1 MKKMMSIRTKLIS
14 GTMLLISVIFGMV
27 LSIIV
32 TMNIVGVEKN
42 ISKAKES
49 IRSGL
54 IAKGNTLVLNNSMA
68 MSGMAADNAFTAI
81 QTLVASTL
89 KIDNDIVYGIYM
101 NDAMIPWVHS
111 TLQNPDGIVS
121 DAKPMTD
128 SLSQWAFS
136 LDSVAFRDYM
146 LDGTEVIE
154 FAAPV
159 ISGDEKLGVI
169 RYGISTQKMK
179 DQIRDVLMYTRA
191 TRNQS
196 ILVLVLLC
204 LISLVTGLSVIRR
217 FADKITRPIELLV
230 KSSETI
236 ANGDYN
242 QAISV
247 VSNDEVGN
255 LAHHFELMR
264 TTIKRY
270 TDHLQDLIDEKM
282 QQVNDILN
290 NIDQGL
296 FTINL
301 DGSVNKEYS
310 ARANEIL
317 KVDDIASHNINQ
329 LLRLDSK
336 QNEAFCTWL
345 NLVKAKYKAQR
356 WQKLVKL
363 APVQELELM
372 QSENSDQQ
380 YVSISY
386 QKIYNKSGELSK
398 IMVLAMDV
406 TDQRMKDIQ
415 MAAERQRHENE
426 VKTILGIANTPPE
439 EIAEFNED
447 TSDRLSQ
454 LHKQLKI
461 HLDGVIKQ
469 REQYPD
475 GPEYTIGKEQ
485 IDAMYRHIHTIKG
498 NAGSYGFEL
507 LSLNAHKAED
517 MLEEL
522 REPVKMRRE
531 NSLAA
536 IAEYLNKM
544 NEAMREVHQKIKLVF
559 GRDDEIT
566 VRVPENR
573 IQKIQEMCTVLRN
586 SANTELLNPL
596 YEQCMMLTWKPLK
609 TLTRKYLKSI
619 QKAARVQNKNVHFD
633 IDDEMKLYPAE
644 EFADIDEIL
653 IHLIRNSVDHGIE
666 EPEVREELNKG
677 IGRIRFEYR
686 KTKEK
691 RVILLSD
698 DGRGIDTDKLVEKSI
713 QKGIITPEMV
723 PSMSDDQKI
732 NLIFHPGISTA
743 DIITDTSGRG
753 IGMNVVFEKMK
764 SLGGNTEIKS
774 RLGKGTTFILTI
786 PCRTA

>member
-1 MKKMMSIRTKLIS
+1 MKKMISIRTKLIS
-14 GTMLLISVIFGMV
+14 GTMLLISVIFILV
-27 LSIIV
+27 LSIVI
-32 TMNIVGVEKN
+32 TMNIMGVEKN

-49 IRSGL
+49 IHSGL
-54 IAKGNTLVLNNSMA
+54 IAKGKTLVQNNSMA
-68 MSGMAADNAFTAI
+68 MSGMAEDNAFTAI
-81 QTLVASTL
+81 QTLVSSTL
-89 KIDNDIVYGIYM
+89 KIDDDLIYGIYL

-111 TLQNPDGIVS
+111 TIQNPDGVVI
-121 DAKPMTD
+121 DPKPMTD
-128 SLSQWAFS
+128 SISKWAFS
-136 LDSVAFRDYM
+136 LSAVAFREYT
-146 LDGTEVIE
+146 LDGTGVIE

-159 ISGDEKLGVI
+159 ISGEEKLGVI

-179 DQIRDVLMYTRA
+179 DQIRVVLADTRA
-191 TRNQS
+191 ARNQS
-196 ILVLVLLC
+196 ILVLILFC
-204 LISLVTGLSVIRR
+204 LISLITGFYMIRK
-217 FADKITRPIELLV
+217 FADKITKPIELLV

-242 QAISV
+242 QSISV
-247 VSNDEVGN
+247 LSNDEVGN

-372 QSENSDQQ
+372 QGENSDQE

-386 QKIYNKSGELSK
+386 QKIYNKNGELSK

-406 TDQRMKDIQ
+406 TEKRIKDIQ
-415 MAAERQRHENE
+415 IAAERQRHENE

-447 TSDRLSQ
+447 TLDRLKQ
-454 LHKQLKI
+454 LHQQTKI
-461 HLDGVIKQ
+461 NLDGVIKQ
-469 REQYPD
+469 RENYPD
-475 GPEYTIGKEQ
+475 GPEYLIEKEQ
-485 IDAMYRHIHTIKG
+485 IDVMYRHIHTIKG
-498 NAGSYGFEL
+498 NAGSYGFEMI
-507 LSLNAHKAED
+507 SLYAHKAED

-522 REPVKMRRE
+522 REPVRMRRE
-531 NSLAA
+531 DSLIA
-536 IAEYLNKM
+536 IIEYLNKID
-544 NEAMREVHQKIKLVF
+544 EAMREVHQKIKLVF

-566 VRVPENR
+566 VRIPEKR
-573 IQKIQEMCTVLRN
+573 IQKIQEICAVLRDTAP
-586 SANTELLNPL
+586 SESLLPL
-596 YEQCMMLTWKPLK
+596 YNECMMLTWKPLK

-619 QKAARVQNKNVHFD
+619 QKAARAQNKNVQFEVD
-633 IDDEMKLYPAE
+633 EEMKLYPAE
-644 EFADIDEIL
+644 ELTDIDDIL

-677 IGRIRFEYR
+677 IGRIRFEFR
-686 KTKEK
+686 KTSEK

-713 QKGIITPEMV
+713 QKGILTAEMV
-723 PSMSDDQKI
+723 PSMSSEEKM

-743 DIITDTSGRG
+743 DKITDTSGRG
-753 IGMNVVFEKMK
+753 IGMNVVFDKMK
-764 SLGGNTEIKS
+764 SLGGTTEIKS
-774 RLGKGTTFILTI
+774 RIGKGTTFILTI
-786 PCRTA
+786 PCRNT

>member
-14 GTMLLISVIFGMV
+14 ATMLLISAIFILV
-27 LSIIV
+27 LSIII
-32 TMNIVGVEKN
+32 TMNIVGAEKN
-42 ISKAKES
+42 ISKAKVS
-49 IRSGL
+49 IRTSL
-54 IAKGNTLVLNNSMA
+54 IAKGNTLIQNNSMA
-68 MSGMAADNAFTAI
+68 MSGMAADNSFTAI
-81 QTLVASTL
+81 QKLVSSTL
-89 KIDNDIVYGIYM
+89 KIDDDIVYGIYM
-101 NDAMIPWVHS
+101 NDAMIPWAYS
-111 TLQNPDGIVS
+111 TMQNPDGIINNP
-121 DAKPMTD
+121 KPMND
-128 SLSQWAFS
+128 SISKWAFS
-136 LDSVAFRDYM
+136 LNHVAFRNYI
-146 LDGTEVIE
+146 LDGSEVIE

-169 RYGISTQKMK
+169 RYGISTQKMNE
-179 DQIRDVLMYTRA
+179 QIRDVLANSKA
-191 TRNQS
+191 TRTQS
-196 ILVLVLLC
+196 ILVMILLC
-204 LISLVTGLSVIRR
+204 LISLITGFNVIRR
-217 FADKITRPIELLV
+217 VADKITRPIEQLV
-230 KSSETI
+230 KSSEAI
-236 ANGDYN
+236 SNGDYN
-242 QAISV
+242 QSISIH
-247 VSNDEVGN
+247 SNDEVGN

-270 TDHLQDLIDEKM
+270 TDHLQELIDEKM

-363 APVQELELM
+363 APVQELELI
-372 QSENSDQQ
+372 QGENSDQE

-406 TDQRMKDIQ
+406 TDKRLKDIQ

-426 VKTILGIANTPPE
+426 VKSILGIANTPPE
-439 EIAEFNED
+439 EIAEFTED
-447 TSDRLSQ
+447 TTDRLNQ
-454 LHKQLKI
+454 LHKQVKN
-461 HLDGVIKQ
+461 HLEGVTKQ

-475 GPEYTIGKEQ
+475 GPEYNIGKEMFEH
-485 IDAMYRHIHTIKG
+485 MYRNIHTIKG

-507 LSLNAHKAED
+507 LSLYAHKAED

-522 REPVKMRRE
+522 REPVKMRRD

-544 NEAMREVHQKIKLVF
+544 DESMREIHQKIKLVF
-559 GRDDEIT
+559 GRDDEVT
-566 VRVPENR
+566 VRVPEIR
-573 IQKIQEMCTVLRN
+573 IHKIQEMCTALRN
-586 SANTELLNPL
+586 SIDAEPLIPL
-596 YEQCMMLTWKPLK
+596 YDECMMLTWKPLK

-619 QKAARVQNKNVHFD
+619 QKAARAQNKNVHFD
-633 IDDEMKLYPAE
+633 IDGEMKLFPTE
-644 EFADIDEIL
+644 EFSDIDEIL
-653 IHLIRNSVDHGIE
+653 IHLIRNAVDHGIE

-686 KTKEK
+686 KTREK

-713 QKGIITPEMV
+713 QKGIITPDIV
-723 PSMSDDQKI
+723 PAMSEEEKI
-732 NLIFHPGISTA
+732 NLIFNPGISTSEK
-743 DIITDTSGRG
+743 ITDTSGRG
-753 IGMNVVFEKMK
+753 IGMNVVFERMK
-764 SLGGNTEIKS
+764 ALGGNTEIKS

-786 PCRTA
+786 PYRND

>member
-1 MKKMMSIRTKLIS
+1 MKKVMSIRTKLIS
-14 GTMLLISVIFGMV
+14 ATMLLISVIFILI
-27 LSIIV
+27 LSTILV
-32 TMNIVGVEKN
+32 MNIMGVEKN
-42 ISKAKES
+42 IEKAKES
-49 IRSGL
+49 IRTAL
-54 IAKGNTLVLNNSMA
+54 TAKGKTLVQNNSMA
-68 MSGMAADNAFTAI
+68 MSSLAKDNAFAAI
-81 QTLVASTL
+81 QSLVSSTL
-89 KIDNDIVYGIYM
+89 KIDDDIIYGIYM
-101 NDAMIPWVHS
+101 NDELIPWVHS
-111 TLQNPDGIVS
+111 TAENPDGIVN
-121 DAKPMTD
+121 DPKPMTD
-128 SLSQWAFS
+128 SISKWALSLNTAE
-136 LDSVAFRDYM
+136 FRDYT
-146 LDGTEVIE
+146 LDGSDVIE
-154 FAAPV
+154 FAAP
-159 ISGDEKLGVI
+159 ILSGEKKRGVI
-169 RYGISTQKMK
+169 RYGFSTKKMK
-179 DQIRDVLMYTRA
+179 DQIRDVQTYTKA
-191 TRNQS
+191 TRNHS
-196 ILVLVLLC
+196 ISIMVLLC
-204 LISLVTGLSVIRR
+204 LISLSTGYYVIRR
-217 FADKITRPIELLV
+217 VADKITRPIELLV
-230 KSSETI
+230 KSSEAI

-242 QAISV
+242 QSISAL
-247 VSNDEVGN
+247 SNDEVGN

-317 KVDDIASHNINQ
+317 KVDDIASHNIAQ
-329 LLRLDSK
+329 LLHLDSK

-345 NLVKAKYKAQR
+345 KLVKAKYKVHR
-356 WQKLVKL
+356 WQKLLRL
-363 APVQELELM
+363 APVQELEFM
-372 QSENSDQQ
+372 HGENSDQQ

-386 QKIYNKSGELSK
+386 QKIYSKSGELSK

-406 TDQRMKDIQ
+406 TDKRVKDIQ

-447 TSDRLSQ
+447 TIDRLNQ
-454 LHKQLKI
+454 LHREVKT
-461 HLDGVIKQ
+461 HLEGVIKQ
-469 REQYPD
+469 REEYPD
-475 GPEYTIGKEQ
+475 GPEYTIDKEQ
-485 IDAMYRHIHTIKG
+485 IDIMYRHIHTIKG

-507 LSLNAHKAED
+507 LSLYAHKAED

-522 REPVKMRRE
+522 QQPVKMRRK
-531 NSLAA
+531 NSLTA

-544 NEAMREVHQKIKLVF
+544 DESMREIHQKIGLVF

-573 IQKIQEMCTVLRN
+573 IHKIQEMCTALRN
-586 SANTELLNPL
+586 STNTEPLIPL
-596 YEQCMMLTWKPLK
+596 YDECMMLTWKPLK
-609 TLTRKYLKSI
+609 TLTRKYLMSI
-619 QKAARVQNKNVHFD
+619 QKAARSQNKNVHFD

-653 IHLIRNSVDHGIE
+653 IHLIRNAVDHGIE
-666 EPEVREELNKG
+666 EPEIRVELNKG
-677 IGRIRFEYR
+677 VGRIRFEYR

-691 RVILLSD
+691 RVVLLSD

-713 QKGIITPEMV
+713 QKGIITSKMV
-723 PSMSDDQKI
+723 PLLSDEEKI
-732 NLIFHPGISTA
+732 NLIFHPGISTS
-743 DIITDTSGRG
+743 DKITDISGRG

-764 SLGGNTEIKS
+764 LLGGNTEIKS

-786 PCRTA
+786 PCHNT

>member
-1 MKKMMSIRTKLIS
+1 MKKMISIRTKLIS
-14 GTMLLISVIFGMV
+14 GTMLLISVIFILV
-27 LSIIV
+27 LSIVI
-32 TMNIVGVEKN
+32 TMNIMGVEKN

-54 IAKGNTLVLNNSMA
+54 IAKGITLVQNNSMA
-68 MSGMAADNAFTAI
+68 MSGMAEDNAFTAI
-81 QTLVASTL
+81 QTLVSSTL
-89 KIDNDIVYGIYM
+89 KIDDDLIYGIYL

-111 TLQNPDGIVS
+111 TIQNPDGVVINP
-121 DAKPMTD
+121 KPMTD
-128 SLSQWAFS
+128 SISKWAFLLS
-136 LDSVAFRDYM
+136 AVAFREYT

-159 ISGDEKLGVI
+159 ISGEEKLGVI

-179 DQIRDVLMYTRA
+179 DQIREVLAYTRA
-191 TRNQS
+191 ARNQS
-196 ILVLVLLC
+196 ILVLILFC
-204 LISLVTGLSVIRR
+204 LISLITGFYMIQK
-217 FADKITRPIELLV
+217 FADKITKPIEMLV

-242 QAISV
+242 QSISV
-247 VSNDEVGN
+247 LSNDEVGN

-270 TDHLQDLIDEKM
+270 TDHLQDLINEKM

-372 QSENSDQQ
+372 QGENSDQE

-386 QKIYNKSGELSK
+386 QKIYNKNGELSK

-406 TDQRMKDIQ
+406 TEKRIKDIQ
-415 MAAERQRHENE
+415 IAAERQRHENE

-447 TSDRLSQ
+447 TLDRLKQ
-454 LHKQLKI
+454 LHLQAKN

-469 REQYPD
+469 REQHPD
-475 GPEYTIGKEQ
+475 GPEYVIVKEQ
-485 IDAMYRHIHTIKG
+485 IDIMYRHIHTIKG
-498 NAGSYGFEL
+498 NAGSYGFEMV
-507 LSLNAHKAED
+507 SLYAHKAED

-531 NSLAA
+531 DSLAA
-536 IAEYLNKM
+536 INEYLNKM
-544 NEAMREVHQKIKLVF
+544 DEAMREVHQKIKLVF

-566 VRVPENR
+566 VRVPEKR
-573 IQKIQEMCTVLRN
+573 IQKIQQMCTVLRDTAT
-586 SANTELLNPL
+586 SDSLLPL
-596 YEQCMMLTWKPLK
+596 YNECMMLTWKPLK

-619 QKAARVQNKNVHFD
+619 QKAARAQNKNVHFEV
-633 IDDEMKLYPAE
+633 DEEMRLYPAE
-644 EFADIDEIL
+644 EFTDIDDIL

-677 IGRIRFEYR
+677 VGRIRFEYR
-686 KTKEK
+686 KTSEK

-713 QKGIITPEMV
+713 QKGILTAEMV
-723 PSMSDDQKI
+723 PSMSDEEKM

-743 DIITDTSGRG
+743 DKITDTSGRG
-753 IGMNVVFEKMK
+753 IGMNVVFDKMK
-764 SLGGNTEIKS
+764 SLGGTTEIKS

-786 PCRTA
+786 PCRNT